1 MKACISPK
9 VSLKFSFPAVVAFL
23 AMWAAA
29 AQAVSPDVGMV
40 TALNDGVTYWNK
52 AEKGQPAAVQAFMKV
67 RQGDRF
73 KLSANAVLKVLYF
86 NTGRQETWQGPRL
99 LTAGPGASEA
109 EGGGQPK
116 VEMVSVK
123 IAGKIKAAPL
133 PLPRSN
139 LQFSG
144 VIRTMGAQR
153 QRSEPK
159 AAPQTV
165 TGQKAE
171 QEIAQ
176 ARKVYREWRQK
187 AEPADFTPEMYL
199 LSVLAEHDRYREMD
213 QTIAEMLVRKPG
225 DPALKQLQI
234 WVRTQMAQPPPQ
246 PSSGT
251 RQD

>member
-1 MKACISPK
+1 MNAPKSERVSPK
-9 VSLKFSFPAVVAFL
+9 CIIPAVL
-23 AMWAAA
+23 ALMSLWAAA
-29 AQAVSPDVGMV
+29 ALAAAPDVGMI
-40 TALNDGVTYWNK
+40 TGLKGEVTYWNE

-73 KLSANAVLKVLYF
+73 KLAAHAVLNVLYF
-86 NTGRQETWQGPRL
+86 NTGRQETWQGPRR

-116 VEMVSVK
+116 VEMVSAK
-123 IAGKIKAAPL
+123 LAGKIKAAPL

-144 VIRTMGAQR
+144 GIRTMGAQA
-153 QRSEPK
+153 QSPEATP
-159 AAPQTV
+159 APQAV
-165 TGQKAE
+165 SGQKAK

-187 AEPADFTPEMYL
+187 AEPEDFTPEMYL
-199 LSVLAEHDRYREMD
+199 LSVLAEYGRYREMD
-213 QTIAEMLVRKPG
+213 QVITEMRGQNPG
-225 DPALKQLQI
+225 DSALKQLQT
-234 WVRTQMAQPPPQ
+234 WVRAQMAQPSSQ
-246 PSSGT
+246 PSSRE